1 MGGLLGRFVLV
12 RAFRELRSEFD
23 RVIFVLAFGDLVA
36 SFGFSLVFPFLTIY
50 LTSVLGASAAEA
62 GLVIGLYSVASIASN
77 AVGGWLADR
86 IGRRAVMI
94 GSISATT
101 VVIAAMGLVTDLRG
115 IGALTLLLGLVD
127 PAFVPAARAAVADVV
142 PPERR
147 PRAYGLLGVAAAVG
161 WIAGPSVGA
170 GLSVFGYGTLFLAAA
185 SVLAVYTVFLVAA
198 LTETRPRAPRD
209 SIRAVREVA
218 TPFETVANVAVASV
232 PLDHAGRA
240 GDTRADGIPD
250 EPGAGGGKRDG
261 PPGAGPRTADPR
273 LLLVAFLPLGV
284 VIHAASFQWV
294 TVLPIHASRDMGVSA
309 ATWGL
314 LFALN
319 GIGIVL
325 FQMRISAATERRRMP
340 RVMAFG
346 IAAYGLGYA
355 VVAAVPGRDAG
366 VAVLASVVILA
377 TLGEM
382 LVFPIEPS
390 FVSLLSPISQR
401 GRYQGIF
408 GAAAGLGSAIG
419 PPLGGILLDRLPG
432 APVWVV
438 TAGACFVAAL
448 GLWWLGR
455 WTPVPRMAAPGDTA
469 IAVAA

>member
-12 RAFRELRSEFD
+12 RAFRELRGEFD
-23 RVIFVLAFGDLVA
+23 RVIFVLAAGDLVA

-62 GLVIGLYSVASIASN
+62 GLVIGLYSIASILSN

-86 IGRRAVMI
+86 FGRRAVMI

-115 IGALTLLLGLVD
+115 ISALTLLLGLVD

-142 PPERR
+142 PPDRR

-170 GLSVFGYGTLFLAAA
+170 GLSVLGYGTLFLAAA
-185 SVLAVYTVFLVAA
+185 CVLAVYTLFLVAA
-198 LTETRPRAPRD
+198 LTETRPRTSRD
-209 SIRAVREVA
+209 PVISVREIA
-218 TPFETVANVAVASV
+218 TPFETAANVAVSGGRVADPGPGSV
-232 PLDHAGRA
+232 PADASRDDLREAM
-240 GDTRADGIPD
+240 TRHD
-250 EPGAGGGKRDG
+250 EPGR
-261 PPGAGPRTADPR
+261 GARTADPR
-273 LLLVAFLPLGV
+273 LLLIAFLPLGV

-340 RVMAFG
+340 RVMAIG
-346 IAAYGLGYA
+346 IVAYGIGYA
-355 VVAAVPGRDAG
+355 VVAAVPAHDAG

-390 FVSLLSPISQR
+390 FVSELSPVAQR

-432 APVWVV
+432 APVWVA
-438 TAGACFVAAL
+438 TAGACFIAAL
-448 GLWWLGR
+448 GLWWLGA
-455 WTPVPRMAAPGDTA
+455 WTPVSRSAASGDA
-469 IAVAA
+469 AVVVAA